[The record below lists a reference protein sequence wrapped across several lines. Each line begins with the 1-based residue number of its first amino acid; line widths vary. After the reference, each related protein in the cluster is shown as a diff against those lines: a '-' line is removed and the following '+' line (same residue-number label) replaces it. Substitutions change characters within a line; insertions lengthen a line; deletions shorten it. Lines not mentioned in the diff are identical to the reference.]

1 MKQAANYRKNKYS
14 VSERGAVLVVGLIMV
29 LLISIIGV
37 SAIRGSNLQEAM
49 AGNMREHNL
58 AFQAAESALRDGE
71 GVVNPMQKNLPPF
84 NGTNGLFL
92 DKNKIPTGSV
102 IYYTDADWTNT
113 AKAKVT
119 ALNIKNVSVQP
130 AYVIEELD
138 VDIAASAA
146 SEGSAVDVV
155 GMLVTGDPTPYRVTS
170 KGYGADKNASVKL
183 QTSYNRRYQ

>member
-1 MKQAANYRKNKYS
+1 MTQTANHRKNKFGTNES
-14 VSERGAVLVVGLIMV
+14 GAVLVVGLIMV
-29 LLISIIGV
+29 LLISIIGI

-71 GVVNPMQKNLPPF
+71 GVVNPMQKNLPSF

-92 DKNKIPTGSV
+92 DKNKIPTDSV
-102 IYYTDADWTNT
+102 IYYTDADWSN
-113 AKAKVT
+113 AGKAKIT
-119 ALNIKNVSVQP
+119 TLNIKKVSVQP

-155 GMLVTGDPTPYRVTS
+155 GMLVTGDPTPYRITA
-170 KGYGADKNASVKL
+170 KGYGADKKASVKL